1 MHAVISTRCNV
12 RWKKKNNQ
20 VIDARLALALDG
32 GGLALPDDGVIAVF
46 KPPQDAELYVLPLE
60 RCLVIEGFKPAYD
73 AWLARGF
80 DCVTEL
86 NRTVCAAI
94 VCLPRAK
101 AEARA
106 LIAEAMEKSEGPL
119 VIDGQKTDGV
129 DSLLREIRKRVAV
142 SGPISK
148 AHGKLFWC
156 AESATC
162 LFDDW
167 RAGPALTG
175 GGFWTAPGVFSA
187 DTIDPAS
194 DLLAAGLP
202 ESLGKEIADFG
213 AGWGFLSAHILTRA
227 EVSTVHLVEAEH
239 MALECARRN
248 VTDTRAVFHWADAT
262 TWTPEKKLD
271 AVIMNPPFHIARAAD
286 PTLGQAFVQAAAR
299 ALSPSGQ
306 LWMVANRHLPYEQT
320 LMSHFANVFEVGG
333 DARFKLLHAT
343 RPKRAARQ

>member
-1 MHAVISTRCNV
+1 M
-12 RWKKKNNQ
+12 
-20 VIDARLALALDG
+20 IDARLALALDG
-32 GGLALPDDGVIAVF
+32 GGFVLPDDGAIAVF
-46 KPPQDAELYVLPLE
+46 KPPQDAELSVLPQD
-60 RCLVIEGFKPAYD
+60 RCLIIEGFKPAHD
-73 AWLARGF
+73 AWCARGF

-86 NRTVCAAI
+86 NRRVGAAI

-106 LIAEAMEKSEGPL
+106 LIAEAMEKSEGSL

-129 DSLLREIRKRVAV
+129 DSLLREIRKRIDIF
-142 SGPISK
+142 GPIAK

-156 AESATC
+156 SADSASV
-162 LFDDW
+162 FDDW
-167 RAGPALTG
+167 RTGPALTA

-187 DTIDPAS
+187 DAIDPAS
-194 DLLAAGLP
+194 DLLAAALP
-202 ESLGKEIADFG
+202 ENLGKEIADFG

-227 EVSTVHLVEAEH
+227 EVSAVHLVEAGH

-248 VTDTRAVFHWADAT
+248 VTDPRAVFHWADAT
-262 TWTPEKKLD
+262 TWRPEKKLD
-271 AVIMNPPFHIARAAD
+271 AVIMNPPFHTTRAAE
-286 PTLGQAFVQAAAR
+286 PTLGQGFVQAAAR

-343 RPKRAARQ
+343 RPKHPARP